1 VIRSGGTATHVRYH
15 IIGVSMLMAFI
26 LYLDRICLGEIVKSA
41 SFKSDVSLTKE
52 QIGRILGAFF
62 FTYALVQVP
71 AGWAS
76 DRFGPRRMLSGY
88 ICLWS
93 FFTGLTG
100 CLNGFL
106 GLLLARLG
114 CGLAEAGAYPTS
126 GAVIRRWIPLE
137 ARARASSMVTFGG
150 RIGGTLAPYLTALLI
165 INLGSWRAALWADAT
180 VGLIVACAYWMVVRN
195 RPEEHPRCNNA
206 ERELIGPPPRAPGP
220 SARELA
226 LALGTFCRS
235 RSLWLLSA
243 GQFFTNIGWA
253 FLITW
258 LPTYLAEGKRIEAV
272 QGAKIVTLSLG
283 VGMFG
288 QLAGG
293 WLCDEATRRIGLRWG
308 RVLPMCMASVVA
320 GLAYLGCLAASSVS
334 VLVACCALVSFATD
348 VANPGVWAFTQDVG
362 GRATAAAAGWSNMW
376 GNFGASISA
385 MMVPHLLKT
394 GVSSE
399 SGQRMVFIA
408 CASSFFLAAVAYCGM
423 DATKPL
429 LRESNI
435 LSA

>member
-1 VIRSGGTATHVRYH
+1 MTDHATHIRYR

-26 LYLDRICLGEIVKSA
+26 LYLDRICLGEIVKSV
-41 SFKSDVSLTKE
+41 SFKSDIALTKE

-76 DRFGPRRMLSGY
+76 DRFGARRMLTGY
-88 ICLWS
+88 IGLWS
-93 FFTGLTG
+93 LFTGLTG
-100 CLNGFL
+100 LMHGFW

-126 GAVIRRWIPLE
+126 GALIRRWIPL
-137 ARARASSMVTFGG
+137 AGRARASSLVTFGG

-165 INLGSWRAALWADAT
+165 LHLGSWRAALWVD
-180 VGLIVACAYWMVVRN
+180 CAAGFVIAAGYWMVVRN
-195 RPEEHPRCNNA
+195 RPEEHAACNEA
-206 ERELIGPPPRAPGP
+206 ERAVIGPPPKEPGP
-220 SARELA
+220 SWREL
-226 LALGTFCRS
+226 LVALGTFSRS

-243 GQFFTNIGWA
+243 GQFFTNVGWA

-258 LPTYLAEGKRIEAV
+258 LPTYLAEEKHVEAV
-272 QGAKIVTLSLG
+272 SGAKMVTLVLG

-293 WLCDEATRRIGLRWG
+293 WLCDWATRRIGLRWG
-308 RVLPMCMASVVA
+308 RVLPMCAASVVA
-320 GLAYLGCLAASSVS
+320 GLAYVGCLSAGSAWAI
-334 VLVACCALVSFATD
+334 VACCAVVSFATD

-362 GRATAAAAGWSNMW
+362 GRVTAAAAGWSNMW
-376 GNFGASISA
+376 GNFGASLSA

-394 GVSSE
+394 GAGSAA
-399 SGQRMVFIA
+399 GQQMVFMA
-408 CASSFFLAAVAYCGM
+408 CAGAFFLAAAAYSGV

-429 LRESNI
+429 LRETKRV
-435 LSA
+435 AR